1 MSAPLSVCMDD
12 TLHPGQK
19 EIKVQFIPVSQYHK
33 HQVMDNKTENGN
45 ESESN
50 NKNITKHE
58 KNGVI
63 TVAMPR

>member
-19 EIKVQFIPVSQYHK
+19 EIKVQFIPVANYHK
-33 HQVMDNKTENGN
+33 YQQTDNINENDN
-45 ESESN
+45 SN
-50 NKNITKHE
+50 SSSSNSAKHE

-63 TVAMPR
+63 TVTMSR